1 MKDYAQYF
9 YSSKRWQDCR
19 NAYKRSVSYLC
30 EDCMDKGIVK
40 AGTEVHHVIPITQ
53 YNINDPNIT
62 LNWNNLKCLCHDC
75 HMARHNEALQ
85 RRYIVDEV
93 GRVSP
98 IEK

>member
-53 YNINDPNIT
+53 HNINNLFIIIVHFYAKLKVKADIT
-62 LNWNNLKCLCHDC
+62 N
-75 HMARHNEALQ
+75 
-85 RRYIVDEV
+85 
-93 GRVSP
+93 
-98 IEK
+98 